1 MSVAVVLGSGLGGFA
16 ETLESRKETPYTTI
30 PGWPPSKVIGHAGKL
45 IEGQS
50 AGRDVIVLE
59 KDHHPRFHIGES
71 LLPAWGFYGN
81 SAE

>member
-50 AGRDVIVLE
+50 AGRDVIVLAG
-59 KDHHPRFHIGES
+59 R
-71 LLPAWGFYGN
+71 
-81 SAE
+81 